1 MSVMSFSEVLGTVRQ
16 WPLEDQVGMAEE
28 LLRGFRS
35 ALKGQRAEQKVE
47 DLIPLSGLNAQELR
61 ALAEAVVAPD
71 RQQRLKATLER
82 NRRSDLSP
90 QEQRELD
97 NLLVEVDQVAL
108 LKARARYTISLLAVD
123 SETGR

>member
-1 MSVMSFSEVLGTVRQ
+1 MSVMSYSEVLGTVRQ

-90 QEQRELD
+90 QEQRELG
-97 NLLVEVDQVAL
+97 NLLAEVDQVAL
-108 LKARARYTISLLAVD
+108 LKARARYTISLLAVV